1 MIVTS
6 TDEGRT
12 IDPLDALR
20 LGREAFERH
29 AWQGAYDRLATADRG
44 GELAGADLAMLAV
57 AAFLT
62 GRDHDALDILT
73 RAHHA
78 YLRENETLPAVRCAF
93 WLGFF
98 FRYQGDAAQSNG
110 WLARGRRLLEGMP
123 ETPEHGYLML
133 LDGLGHHWGGDPE
146 TAYGMFEECLSIGVR
161 LDVADLTVLGR
172 MSIGDSLIERGEV
185 ARGTALFDEVMA
197 ATTAGE
203 VSPILVGI
211 VYCAVIGACHRSF
224 DIRRAHEW
232 TAAFNQWCESEPELV
247 PYRGECLVF
256 RCEIMQMQ
264 GAWPLAMEEIMRATD
279 GFSEDRFLPWAG
291 DAFYQQ
297 AELYRL
303 CGDYAHAEAA
313 YRRASQQG
321 NSLRPGIALMRL
333 AQGRA
338 DVAAA
343 TIRRLFAEAGNDLD
357 RARLLPAHIEIMIAA
372 GDLDAAETSTREL
385 TALALQRNVRYLQA
399 LAGQATGALLLAR
412 GKAAESL
419 PPLRGAIECWFD
431 MNAPFEAARV
441 RTMIGLACRALG
453 DEDTASLELDAAAE
467 TFRRLGAL
475 PDLER
480 LQLLRSAPG
489 AAGSGGLTERE
500 LEVLRLV
507 AAGNSNRAIAE
518 QLVVSEHTVRR
529 HLQNIFAKLG
539 VSSRSAATAYAYQH
553 SLI

>member
-1 MIVTS
+1 VANVNDQAGTHL
-6 TDEGRT
+6 
-12 IDPLDALR
+12 DPLQR
-20 LGREAFERH
+20 GREAFERH
-29 AWQGAYDRLATADRG
+29 AWQTAYGQLAAADRA
-44 GELAGADLAMLAV
+44 GELAAADLAMLAV

-62 GRDHDALDILT
+62 ARDREALDFWT

-78 YLRENETLPAVRCAF
+78 YLRENDTLPAVHCAF

-98 FRYQGDAAQSNG
+98 FRYRGDVAQSNG
-110 WLARGRRLLEGMP
+110 WLARGRRLLEGIP
-123 ETPEHGYLML
+123 ESPEHGYLML
-133 LDGLGHHWGGDPE
+133 LEGLGHHWGGDPG

-161 LDVADLTVLGR
+161 FGVTDLTVLGR
-172 MSIGDSLIERGEV
+172 MSIGDSLVERGEV
-185 ARGTALFDEVMA
+185 VRGTALFDEVMA

-224 DIRRAHEW
+224 DVRRAHEW

-279 GFSEDRFLPWAG
+279 AFSEDRFLPWAG

-303 CGDYAHAEAA
+303 RGDYAQAEAA
-313 YRRASQQG
+313 YRRAGQQG
-321 NSLRPGIALMRL
+321 NSLHPGIALMRL

-372 GDLDAAETSTREL
+372 GDLEAAETSTREL

-412 GKAAESL
+412 GRAAEAL
-419 PPLRGAIECWFD
+419 PPLRGALECWFD

-441 RTMIGLACRALG
+441 RSLIGLACRALG
-453 DEDTASLELDAAAE
+453 DEDTASLEFDAAAE
-467 TFRRLGAL
+467 TFSRLGAN

-480 LQLLRSAPG
+480 LQRLRSAPE
-489 AAGSGGLTERE
+489 AAGAGGLTERE

-507 AAGNSNRAIAE
+507 AAGSSNRAIAE